1 MDAVNLLQ
9 LFDLIEI
16 SQLQVFKSQIQEK
29 VIKKKYVLNKIL
41 SCVFTIL
48 NR

>member
-41 SCVFTIL
+41 SYVFTIL